1 MNRGIKKFLHGL
13 AYPFVALSLGLA
25 FSSANRKA
33 KKYKVDPNSMPIEK
47 RYGYIY
53 KLIKRV
59 LFLHNIEVYVS
70 GLKYCPKV
78 PALYIINHKSMLD
91 GLLIYK
97 YLWENGDIPYFK
109 IIAKSELGKS
119 KTNSALQLID
129 AVLINRQNIRDT
141 AKLFAEEIKPSID
154 KKSFVVFPE
163 GTRIYDPEKFGE
175 FHPGSFRIALDN
187 YIPIVPVVIYGSS
200 GVGIRENK
208 QYLNKNKQIFISF
221 LPPFKPNQFM
231 TSHSVRL
238 AEEIKNEMFK
248 EYKRIDRIVKAQPNK
263 LVKDPHLVFEN
274 IDNEKKSEKRK

>member
-1 MNRGIKKFLHGL
+1 MNRGFKKFLHGL
-13 AYPFVALSLGLA
+13 AFPFVAFSLGLK
-25 FSSANRKA
+25 FSSAKRKY
-33 KKYKVDPNSMPIEK
+33 KKYKADPNSLSIEK

-53 KLIKRV
+53 KLVKRV
-59 LFLHNIEVYVS
+59 VFLHNVEVYAS
-70 GLKYCPKV
+70 GIKNCPKV

-97 YLWENGDIPYFK
+97 LLWENGDIPYFR
-109 IIAKSELGKS
+109 IIAKGELEET
-119 KTNSALQLID
+119 KTSSAMHLID
-129 AVLINRQNIRDT
+129 SILINRQNIRDT

-154 KKSFVVFPE
+154 KKSLVVFPE
-163 GTRIYDPEKFGE
+163 GTRIYDPEVFGE

-187 YIPIVPVVIYGSS
+187 YLPIVPVVIYGTS

-221 LPPFKPNQFM
+221 LPPIKANQFM
-231 TSHSVRL
+231 TTHSVRV

-248 EYKRIDRIVKAQPNK
+248 EYKRIDAIVKAQPNK
-263 LVKDPHLVFEN
+263 LVKDPHLVFED